1 MALENWQ
8 VDAAHS
14 SVGLVVKHM
23 VISKVRGKFGRW
35 TAKLALDTA
44 NLPASSVE
52 VEIEAASIDTGVT
65 DRDAHLRSADF
76 LDVAKHPKIT
86 YRSKA
91 VHVVSPEK
99 LRVAGDLTIRGTTRE
114 VTLDVDYGGTARDPW
129 GNVRAGFT
137 AHASLSRKDYGLTWN
152 QALEAGG
159 VLVGDRV
166 DVEIELEA
174 IQPAKK

>member
-65 DRDAHLRSADF
+65 DRDNHLRSADF
-76 LDVAKHPKIT
+76 LDVAKHPTIS
-86 YRSKA
+86 YRSKS
-91 VHVVSPEK
+91 VQVVSPEK
-99 LRVAGDLTIRGTTRE
+99 LRVVGDLTIRSTTRE
-114 VTLDVDYGGTARDPW
+114 VSLDVDYGGTARDPW

-137 AHASLSRKDYGLTWN
+137 AHTSFSRKDFGLTWN

-174 IQPAKK
+174 IQPARK